1 MFLIMMVSDIQIH
14 IVLNRISVG
23 KLFLIDAQ
31 INRDDVNKVRK
42 CIYHN
47 SMPNTNPGMI
57 MIAFDIHAA
66 NSIVL

>member
-1 MFLIMMVSDIQIH
+1 MIVSDIQIH
-14 IVLNRISVG
+14 IVLNRIRVG
-23 KLFLIDAQ
+23 RDFLIDAQ

-47 SMPNTNPGMI
+47 SIPNIRPGI
-57 MIAFDIHAA
+57 MIIALAIQDA